1 MTQAA
6 VMFPQQQ
13 AHLALMYVKSA
24 MHSQWKNQSVT
35 VTQNAQRKNPIRIAL
50 YEAVKTGI
58 FPAAWEKKRQKNPS
72 AYVTQNAPRKKAMRI
87 APCVAVKT
95 ET

>member
-50 YEAVKTGI
+50 YAAVKTGI
-58 FPAAWEKKRQKNPS
+58 FRYFRLRGKRKDRRTP
-72 AYVTQNAPRKKAMRI
+72 VRM
-87 APCVAVKT
+87 
-95 ET
+95 